1 MAGKSKPLSRRD
13 VPEALRV
20 NPGERFRMRDIDAAR
35 AFGWEREKAELATA
49 ENIRRLG
56 ELQYKMYADGRFG
69 LLVVLQAIDGGGKDS
84 TIRRVFGAMNPQ
96 GCTVTSFKAPTPLE
110 LKHDYLWRVH
120 AHAPPRGEVAVFN
133 RSHYEDVLI
142 ARVDKLVPD
151 PVWMSRYEQINHFE
165 KLLVESGTRIVKIFL
180 HISKNEQKL
189 RFEERLSD
197 KTKQWKFDPGDL
209 RKRDQ
214 WDDYRA
220 AFEAALFRCS
230 TAHAPWHAVPADRK
244 WMRDFAVSQILL
256 QEFEQMPLRWPKPSF
271 DPQQIR
277 IR

>member
-13 VPEALRV
+13 VPEALRIH
-20 NPGERFRMRDIDAAR
+20 PGERFRMRDIDASR
-35 AFGWEREKAELATA
+35 AFGWERDKAELATA

-151 PVWMSRYEQINHFE
+151 PVWMARYEQINQFE
-165 KLLVESGTRIVKIFL
+165 KLLVDSGTRIVKIFL

-189 RFEERLSD
+189 RFEERLAD
-197 KTKQWKFDPGDL
+197 RTKQWKFDPGDL

-214 WDDYRA
+214 WDEYRA
-220 AFEAALFRCS
+220 AFESALSRCS
-230 TAHAPWHAVPADRK
+230 TAHAPWHSVPGDRK

-256 QEFEQMPLRWPKPSF
+256 QEFEQMPLRWPKPTF